1 MSCAKPKNITKD
13 RMNTNSFEVCQS
25 KICNREHSGF
35 TLIEL
40 LVVIAIIAILAGM
53 LLPALS
59 QAKEKAKQAR
69 CINNLKQIGLAAIMY
84 ADDNN
89 EEYWNNNGSFPNHG
103 QWTINPESSLQLDK
117 THANAYWGIGYVDY
131 IGNARQ
137 IFNCPSAKHVDE
149 WRETGL
155 KYPASFWLDSA
166 FGLNGQLLANN
177 KKPKVSSY
185 INPNT
190 TIFCQDAAEQKMEG
204 GSGSGDTIGLFP
216 GDKEILQQ
224 WRFGL
229 AGHYPEREM
238 WLEWYRHNQ
247 RNNILWLPGHV
258 STVGFTGFDVGVD
271 YRWYTGEQP
280 LKQPN

>member
-1 MSCAKPKNITKD
+1 MNLKSVLKLPAKSYRREPSCAL
-13 RMNTNSFEVCQS
+13 R
-25 KICNREHSGF
+25 GF

-59 QAKEKAKQAR
+59 QAKEKAKQTK

-84 ADDNN
+84 SDDNN
-89 EEYWNNNGSFPNHG
+89 DEYWNINGSFPNHG
-103 QWTINPESSLQLDK
+103 MWTINPRSSVQLEK
-117 THANAYWGIGYVDY
+117 THGNAYWGIGYQDY
-131 IGNARQ
+131 IGNART

-155 KYPASFWLDSA
+155 KFPASFWLDSA
-166 FGLNGQLLANN
+166 FGINGKLTAGN

-185 INPNT
+185 VSPNT

-204 GSGSGDTIGLFP
+204 ESDSIGLFP
-216 GDKEILQQ
+216 GQREILTQ
-224 WRFGL
+224 WRNDLQGL
-229 AGHYPEREM
+229 YPEREM
-238 WLEWYRHNQ
+238 WLEWYRHNE

-258 STVGFTGFDVGVD
+258 STVSFTGFDVGVD

-280 LKQPN
+280 VRQP